1 MASTQGPGPG
11 SGSTAGGRIPAWPL
25 GSPWTIGEQT
35 AHWRTESFPD
45 DPPARLLRPQTTGS
59 SRGSLHPADH
69 SILPRSPPGGGQ
81 KVAEVGVGGV
91 GVGGTCGIG
100 GTQSPEP
107 PTPSTDPPLPG
118 GRG

>member
-45 DPPARLLRPQTTGS
+45 DPPARLLRPQTTRELPRITP
-59 SRGSLHPADH
+59 SRGSLHPPT
-69 SILPRSPPGGGQ
+69 LPARWGPEGSRSGGGGAL
-81 KVAEVGVGGV
+81 VWG
-91 GVGGTCGIG
+91 
-100 GTQSPEP
+100 EP
-107 PTPSTDPPLPG
+107 AG
-118 GRG
+118 